1 MPLPLPT
8 QSDRTQS
15 LQLELISEGGR
26 DKGKVEEVGMGD
38 TMYGQYGRGSP
49 VDPAQLLLH
58 ADWREAPRVRDIWK
72 ELINAATPEMVKEE
86 EDT

>member
-1 MPLPLPT
+1 M
-8 QSDRTQS
+8 
-15 LQLELISEGGR
+15 E
-26 DKGKVEEVGMGD
+26 D

-72 ELINAATPEMVKEE
+72 ELINAATPEMVKEK